1 MAKRTYTA
9 QERQARQ
16 DVDRA
21 LQAEAAELLADPDA
35 VVALAEQLATTC
47 RSPKVLSYS
56 LRNQALLIMQAEARG
71 MVLTD
76 VDTFRG
82 WRERGRMVRKG
93 EAGLRIVRP
102 RGTEA
107 AEDAGDSEGEGI
119 VTHRGDVP
127 TGDEGGA
134 NEGATRTRFRM
145 TAVFDISQTEGIED
159 AEVIGE
165 AHAVP
170 NPAALLADTLVGQL
184 ERRGYQVVTAAAERA
199 EVDDGDLITVPE
211 GRPVAELARALAVV
225 LAAEKAGTNPS
236 TVQAA

>member
-1 MAKRTYTA
+1 MAKRTYTEE
-9 QERQARQ
+9 ERKARQ
-16 DVDRA
+16 DADRA
-21 LQAEAAELLADPDA
+21 LQAEAAELLSDADA
-35 VVALAEQLATTC
+35 VVALAEQLAATC
-47 RSPKVLSYS
+47 RSPKVLGYS
-56 LRNQALLIMQAEARG
+56 LRNQALLIKQAEARG

-82 WRERGRMVRKG
+82 WRERGRAVRKG

-107 AEDAGDSEGEGI
+107 AEDAGEVEGI

-127 TGDEGGA
+127 TGDEAGE
-134 NEGATRTRFRM
+134 NEGETRTRFRM
-145 TAVFDISQTEGIED
+145 TAVFDISQTEGISD
-159 AEVIGE
+159 AEIIGE
-165 AHAVP
+165 AHEVP

-184 ERRGYQVVTAAAERA
+184 ERRGYQVVTDADAERA

-225 LAAEKAGTNPS
+225 IAAAKSGKNPS